1 MHKCCLL
8 CEDDRLWVEK
18 EFAAIQAHN
27 KRYNQAKSAKAKGKV
42 GTYLQNIRPDHD
54 ALKADKIG
62 M

>member
-1 MHKCCLL
+1 MIA
-8 CEDDRLWVEK
+8 LWVEK

-54 ALKADKIG
+54 ALNADKIG